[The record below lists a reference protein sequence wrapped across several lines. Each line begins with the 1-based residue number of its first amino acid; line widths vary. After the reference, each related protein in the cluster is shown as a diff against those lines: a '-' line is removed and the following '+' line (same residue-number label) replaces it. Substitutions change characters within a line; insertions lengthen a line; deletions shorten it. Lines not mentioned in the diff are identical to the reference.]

1 MGKHFLD
8 TFKNT
13 HLSKDT
19 NLWSL
24 MTLQG
29 AIIEAMEA
37 QAVDVAKEKIKLLD
51 EICKPPLQHVIN
63 RAREIINEWSLAL
76 IANGYRV
83 KVCEVEAVS
92 RVIVG
97 ASEDFGRVPFEV
109 GLFFDPIFNVPFI
122 PGSSLKGALR
132 YAFVDLVERKYGRK
146 DAEKLANEVFGS
158 KNVAGLVGVSDAY
171 PVSLGISGRLFEPDV
186 VTPHYSFAATELDV
200 KPNPVP
206 FLTIAPGVRFRFL
219 IFFNKEI
226 YGYEHELRARV
237 YQKKGGREVAK
248 LGTVDSEKLGSLMA
262 GEGVKKVLSYAVHF
276 DAKDLGEAMEKRRL
290 RSVDAVPWID
300 RAILYAFARG
310 VGAKTSLGYSRF
322 KLVMYKAV
330 GKEVSR

>member
-1 MGKHFLD
+1 MGKHFLE

-24 MTLQG
+24 MSLQG

-37 QAVDVAKEKIKLLD
+37 QAIDVAKEKIKLLD
-51 EICKPPLQHVIN
+51 EICKLPFQHVIN
-63 RAREIINEWSLAL
+63 RAREIIDEWSLAL

-97 ASEDFGRVPFEV
+97 ASEDFGQVPFEV

-132 YAFVDLVERKYGRK
+132 HAFVDLVERKYGEYS
-146 DAEKLANEVFGS
+146 EKLADIVFGS
-158 KNVAGLVGVSDAY
+158 EDAAGLLGVSDAY
-171 PVSLGISGRLFEPDV
+171 PISLGVNGRLFEPDV
-186 VTPHYSFAATELDV
+186 VTPHYPSATTELNV

-206 FLTIAPGVRFRFL
+206 FLTIAPSVRFRFL
-219 IFFNKEI
+219 IFSNKEI
-226 YGYEHELRARV
+226 YGYEHVWRARAS
-237 YQKKGGREVAK
+237 QKRRVAK
-248 LGTVDSEKLGSLMA
+248 LGIVSSEKLGSVKT
-262 GEGVKKVLSYAVHF
+262 EGGGDEVLSYAVHY
-276 DAKDLGEAMEKRRL
+276 DREDLGEALKRRGL
-290 RSVDAVPWID
+290 GSINAIPWID
-300 RAILYAFARG
+300 RVVLYAFARG

-322 KLVMYKAV
+322 KLIQYKAV
-330 GKEVSR
+330 KEDES